1 MPRITE
7 ERLQDR
13 RASIIAA
20 ARQVFAEKG
29 YEQSAINDIAQIA
42 GTSDG
47 LIYHYF
53 DGKKGLL
60 VEVIDSVYRNLIEGT
75 ESAIAEQT
83 DFRGMLTVLVD
94 RHVHSFADDPD
105 LSRLFIAEIRNFDDH
120 ADSAGNRLNHV
131 YSSVFLRVLAKGVEE
146 GKVSGKLDPRLVRDI
161 FFGGIKQLAL
171 RHISDGVPLE
181 VASVTRQV
189 VAFLIGGLAATDA

>member
-1 MPRITE
+1 MPRITD

-20 ARQVFAEKG
+20 ARQVFARNG

-53 DGKKGLL
+53 DNKKGLL
-60 VEVIDSVYRNLIEGT
+60 VEVVDSVYRSLIEGT
-75 ESAIAEQT
+75 ERAIEDRS
-83 DFRGMLTVLVD
+83 DFRGMLTILVE
-94 RHVHSFADDPD
+94 RHVRAFADDPD

-120 ADSAGNRLNHV
+120 AESAGHQLNHL
-131 YSSVFLRVLAKGVEE
+131 YSSIFLRVLAKGIEE
-146 GKVSGKLDPRLVRDI
+146 GKVSGKLDPRLVLDML
-161 FFGGIKQLAL
+161 FGGIKQLAL
-171 RHISDGVPLE
+171 RHINDDMPIE
-181 VASVTRQV
+181 VASISRQII
-189 VAFLIGGLAATDA
+189 ALLLGGLAAGA